1 MLGKKRK
8 TGKQESSE
16 YTETVEKVFER
27 QRQESSRVTFERR
40 VPSLVHMG
48 CFAGLMI
55 LIGFYLYLPDS
66 RVQTIRISGNV
77 YLDDSYIV
85 SVAGISQNDIY
96 YLDLPV
102 LISSRLKKD
111 PMISS
116 ASVKWDDNGVILVSV
131 KEKKPVA
138 YRYDDEAVI
147 LLSDGSAVS
156 MGSEYV
162 DLISDIPY
170 VTGFTEKDQT
180 RLLCKALGKL
190 DRSVISSIAEIHQY
204 SLGYEDEAM
213 KILMRTGGYYIGTY
227 QNLDKLAYYRE
238 VYAAQPDHS
247 YCITGFDSGN
257 TAFSTVCPWN
267 ENKENVEYWTDESGN
282 ILKNSYGDS
291 VVKHYYVDGN
301 GNKATDASG
310 NPIPIPID
318 SSNNE
323 VIDSDFIAH
332 YEAGY
337 YATGVL
343 VIP

>member
-8 TGKQESSE
+8 TGKQETSE
-16 YTETVEKVFER
+16 FTETVEKVFDQR
-27 QRQESSRVTFERR
+27 RQESSRMTFEKRI
-40 VPSLVHMG
+40 PSLVRWG
-48 CFAGLMI
+48 SVAGIVLLVM
-55 LIGFYLYLPDS
+55 LYLYTPYS
-66 RVQTIRISGNV
+66 RVQTVQVSGNV
-77 YLDDSYIV
+77 YLDDDYIV
-85 SVAGISQNDIY
+85 SVSGIHQNDIY
-96 YLDLPV
+96 YADLPMLV
-102 LISSRLKKD
+102 SVRLKKD

-116 ASVKWDDNGVILVSV
+116 VTVKWDDNGVISVSV

-147 LLSDGSAVS
+147 LLSDGSTVS
-156 MGSEYV
+156 MGSHYV
-162 DLISDIPY
+162 ELISEIPY
-170 VTGFTEKDQT
+170 VTGFAEKDQT

-267 ENKENVEYWTDESGN
+267 ENKGNVEYWTDESGN

-301 GNKATDASG
+301 GNKALDASG

>member
-1 MLGKKRK
+1 MLGRKKK
-8 TGKQESSE
+8 KEKQESSE
-16 YTETVEKVFER
+16 YTETVEEAFDR
-27 QRQESSRVTFERR
+27 QRQRSSRITFEKRTPVLIR
-40 VPSLVHMG
+40 WG
-48 CFAGLMI
+48 C
-55 LIGFYLYLPDS
+55 LIGLLLLLGLYLYTPFS
-66 RVQTIRISGNV
+66 RVQTIKVVGNV
-77 YLDDSYIV
+77 YLDDDYIV
-85 SVAGISQNDIY
+85 SISKVRQNDIY
-96 YLDLPV
+96 YADLPI
-102 LISSRLKKD
+102 LISSRLNKD
-111 PMISS
+111 PLISS
-116 ASVKWDDNGVILVSV
+116 ASVKWEDNGVISVTV

-138 YRYDDEAVI
+138 YRYDDEARI
-147 LLSDGSAVS
+147 LLSDGTSVS
-156 MGSEYV
+156 MGSNYV

-170 VTGFTEKDQT
+170 VTGFTDKDQI

-257 TAFSTVCPWN
+257 TAFSTICPWN
-267 ENKENVEYWTDESGN
+267 ENKDNVEYWTDESGN
-282 ILKNSYGDS
+282 ILKNSYGDN
-291 VVKHYYVDGN
+291 VVKHYYVDNN
-301 GNKATDASG
+301 GNKALDASG

-318 SSNNE
+318 DSNNE

-337 YATGVL
+337 YATGAL